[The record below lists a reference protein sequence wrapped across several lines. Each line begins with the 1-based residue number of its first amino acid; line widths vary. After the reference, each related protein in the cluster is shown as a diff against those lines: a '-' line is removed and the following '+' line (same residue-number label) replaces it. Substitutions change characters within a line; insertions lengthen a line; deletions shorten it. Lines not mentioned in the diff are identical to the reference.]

1 MEPWDTKQAGQFLK
15 RSPAAVRNM
24 VLRRIIPHRKVA
36 GRLIF
41 IRKELEEWVRRSPGV
56 SIKDLE
62 QKGGDTHDKSDLSY
76 RQFRR

>member
-1 MEPWDTKQAGQFLK
+1 MMECLNTIEAGDLLRK
-15 RSPAAVRNM
+15 SPAAVRNLVM
-24 VLRRIIPHRKVA
+24 RKAIPFRKVA

-62 QKGGDTHDKSDLSY
+62 QKGGDTKWTNEM
-76 RQFRR
+76 